1 MKKAIY
7 FSLIL
12 LFATGAK
19 AQQITVVKNILPLA
33 DSIHFAAEK
42 HFANVQ
48 QLTFGGDNAEAYF
61 SFDGKWLIFQRTNP
75 KDGIMCDQ
83 MFIGKVPTQ
92 PGEKFEPYPVSSGKG
107 RTTCGSF
114 LKDGK
119 HIIYAS
125 THVSADTC
133 LCWWLVALWFFHQH
147 QP

>member
-19 AQQITVVKNILPLA
+19 AQQTTVVKSEQPVA

-83 MFIGKVPTQ
+83 MFIGKVPTIN
-92 PGEKFEPYPVSSGKG
+92 FTMG
-107 RTTCGSF
+107 RGVKYCPKSPR
-114 LKDGK
+114 K
-119 HIIYAS
+119 
-125 THVSADTC
+125 
-133 LCWWLVALWFFHQH
+133 
-147 QP
+147 